1 MIANM
6 QKYHV
11 LVQQYG
17 IRRCAFRFIHDLKR
31 KHGTLR
37 KKFPS
42 WQWQQRPISSWLRDD
57 IDSGSSAFRN
67 LWSANDAK
75 FFFESGKPPKP
86 EESWVGG
93 AIEEADAVRKGN
105 FKYFSTRQ
113 GHLGYPDPDWFLNP
127 FTGQKDSCDQHWCD
141 RGDFDRSRGDIKYI
155 WEPSRFCWAYALV
168 RAYAVTGD
176 DTYPKAFWELTESW
190 INANQPQMGPHWQC
204 GQEISIRLMACV
216 FALYA
221 FSNSPETTDKRV
233 DLLVVMLAAS
243 AERIAGNINYARAQ
257 MGNHATSE
265 AAALW
270 TVGILFPELK
280 NARQWKELGRFVL
293 EDEARQ
299 YCWDD
304 GSYTQHSMNYQRL
317 MLHDYLW
324 SLQLGEVNKE
334 KFSHDTVERL
344 TKSYQFLYQLQ
355 ESSTGRL
362 PNYGPNDGAV
372 ILPLNS
378 CSYSD
383 YRPIIGA
390 MHYCFNKTQLYPVG
404 PWSEDILWLFGKEAL
419 DAPIATEQRISKDYN
434 IGGYYTIRDERSFA
448 MMRCHSYRNRPNQA
462 DMLHLDLW
470 ADGQNILTDSGS
482 YTYYDPDNNW
492 NVFFAGTSA
501 HNTVTV
507 GGADQMIK
515 GPRFQWFSLVRSKM
529 IAHTIIENIEAWQ
542 AEHYGYQRLASKAI
556 HRRMVCRINPD
567 IWLVVDDV
575 FGQGSERVLITWN
588 LPDGAFT
595 LKNNSLKMD
604 SRQKAF
610 SISLFCSSQ
619 SALPQVARGREGD
632 RKLGWNSV
640 HYGIKNPVP
649 TLFIDVEDILP
660 IRFIT
665 AVCLTQASSIESDGT
680 TFLNCRIGSGQDF
693 NVALEQPDAHGKI
706 AAKINCGPETIEI

>member
-1 MIANM
+1 MIAKIK
-6 QKYHV
+6 KYRV
-11 LVQQYG
+11 LIQQYG

-31 KHGTLR
+31 RHGILK
-37 KKFPS
+37 KKFPP
-42 WQWQQRPISSWLRDD
+42 WLWQQRPLSTWLRDD
-57 IDSGSSAFRN
+57 IDLESSAFRK

-75 FFFESGKPPKP
+75 FFFESGKPPNP
-86 EESWVGG
+86 EKLWVSG
-93 AIEEADAVRKGN
+93 AIEEADAVLKGS
-105 FKYFSTRQ
+105 FKYFSSRQ
-113 GHLGYPDPDWFLNP
+113 GHLGYPAPDWFLNP
-127 FTGQKDSCDQHWCD
+127 FTGHKDSCDLHWCD
-141 RGDFDRSRGDIKYI
+141 REDFDRSRGDIKYI
-155 WEPSRFCWAYALV
+155 WEPSRFCWVYALV
-168 RAYAVTGD
+168 RAYAVTGNNK
-176 DTYPKAFWELTESW
+176 YPKAFWELTESW
-190 INANQPQMGPHWQC
+190 VNANQPQMGPHWQC

-221 FSNSPETTDKRV
+221 FSNSPETTDTRIE
-233 DLLVVMLAAS
+233 LLVVMLAAS
-243 AERIAGNINYARAQ
+243 AERIAKNINYARAQ

-280 NARQWKELGRFVL
+280 NARQWKKLGRFVL

-299 YCWDD
+299 FCWKD

-324 SLQLGEVNKE
+324 SLQLGDVNE
-334 KFSHDTVERL
+334 ENFSDDTIERL

-355 ESSTGRL
+355 ETSTGRL
-362 PNYGPNDGAV
+362 PNYGPNDGAN

-383 YRPIIGA
+383 YRPVIGA
-390 MHYCFNKTQLYPVG
+390 MHYFFNKTQLYPAG
-404 PWSEDILWLFGKEAL
+404 PWSEDIMWLFGKEAL
-419 DAPIATEQRISKDYN
+419 NSPIATEQRLSKDYK

-448 MMRCHSYRNRPNQA
+448 MIRCHSYSNRPNQA

-470 ADGQNILTDSGS
+470 SDGQNILTDSGS
-482 YTYYDPDNNW
+482 YTYYDPDNSW
-492 NVFFAGTSA
+492 NAFFAGTTA

-507 GGADQMIK
+507 GGINQMIK

-529 IAHTIIENIEAWQ
+529 IEHRVINNVEVWQ

-575 FGQGSERVLITWN
+575 FGRGSEDLLIAWN
-588 LPDGAFT
+588 LPDGEFI
-595 LKNNSLKMD
+595 LNNNSLKMD
-604 SRQKAF
+604 SRQKSF
-610 SISLFCSSQ
+610 SISLFCSNQ
-619 SALPQVARGREGD
+619 SALPQVVRGLDGD
-632 RKLGWNSV
+632 KRLGWNSV
-640 HYGIKNPVP
+640 RYGIKNPMP
-649 TLFIDVEDILP
+649 TMFIDVKDILP

-680 TFLNCRIGSGQDF
+680 SFLNCQIDSGQGL
-693 NVALEQPDAHGKI
+693 NLALERPEANGKI
-706 AAKINCGPETIEI
+706 VAEITSGLDTIKI